1 MAVTYGFYDAINGD
15 RTYTAEEMGS
25 IFDGI
30 INNGVLPDYESALA
44 VGASSPAA
52 MNVTVAPGRAWFD
65 HTWTHN
71 DDTITLDVARSNAS
85 YPRIDIVVVE
95 TNKSTRTNSIKVV
108 TGTAASNPV
117 APTPES
123 TATVKQYVLAEVR
136 VNTGATSITAA
147 NITDKR
153 GSADCP
159 FASIVEHLEG
169 RMVTSFNGQTGAITY
184 TPPVDSSL
192 SSSSTNPVQN
202 KVVKTALGTKENT
215 SNKVTSITSARTDT
229 QYPSAKAVYTAVSAK
244 ENTSNKVTSLSSSST
259 NVQYPG
265 AKLVYD
271 QLALKAN
278 LASPTFTG
286 TPKAPTA
293 AAGTKTTQ
301 IATTAFV
308 KTQMTYYDELAPHVG
323 DVIFDRTTMTTE
335 DLAAPFFNQNTVDS
349 SNPMGYGQTSPSPL
363 SSSYNRNWSIIFKY
377 INCAGHKLKITWH
390 TDKTVT
396 NTGTGTTT
404 NKGLY
409 FYWSAAR
416 YHTMLPGSIYES
428 SSVILSYGRPTEL
441 DWDDLCG
448 SQTYNESSDSYSTTY
463 GSVTA
468 NVSRTNTFIIPS
480 LAYNDSWLYGV
491 LYISGASAS
500 GVGDDRYIGVYIDK
514 IEIIN

>member
-44 VGASSPAA
+44 IGASSPAA
-52 MNVTVAPGRAWFD
+52 MSITVAPGRAWFD

-95 TNKSTRTNSIKVV
+95 TNKSTRVNSIKVV

-136 VNTGATSITAA
+136 VNAGATSIAAA

-153 GSADCP
+153 GSDACP

-192 SSSSTNPVQN
+192 SSSSTNPLQN
-202 KVVKTALGTKENT
+202 KVVNTELGKKENT

-278 LASPTFTG
+278 LASPTLTG

-293 AAGTKTTQ
+293 AAGTSTTQ

-308 KTQMTYYDELAPHVG
+308 QNQIRTDDNLAPLVG
-323 DVIFDRTTMTTE
+323 TVLFNPSTMTTDE
-335 DLAAPFFNQNTVDS
+335 LKRPFY
-349 SNPMGYGQTSPSPL
+349 YGTGHLYEYENGNSDTGE
-363 SSSYNRNWSIIFKY
+363 RIVFKNKY
-377 INCAGHKLKITWH
+377 CAGKRLKITWH
-390 TDKTVT
+390 ADRPSKPSSEVST
-396 NTGTGTTT
+396 NHIHFVVNHAALDTGIPGAWTSYYYQMVSISLPEDRMDIIEYGTAVQYNQSQTLYINIPSEHYPDSFVYLDFYLAVDYGYGS
-404 NKGLY
+404 NKGIYIY
-409 FYWSAAR
+409 F
-416 YHTMLPGSIYES
+416 
-428 SSVILSYGRPTEL
+428 
-441 DWDDLCG
+441 
-448 SQTYNESSDSYSTTY
+448 
-463 GSVTA
+463 
-468 NVSRTNTFIIPS
+468 
-480 LAYNDSWLYGV
+480 
-491 LYISGASAS
+491 
-500 GVGDDRYIGVYIDK
+500 DK
-514 IEIIN
+514 VEIVN

>member
-30 INNGVLPDYESALA
+30 INNGVLPDYESALV

-52 MNVTVAPGRAWFD
+52 MSVTVAPGRAWFD

-71 DDTITLDVARSNAS
+71 DDTITLSIATSNAS
-85 YPRIDIVVVE
+85 YPRIDIVAIE
-95 TNKSTRTNSIKVV
+95 TNKSTRANSIKVV

-136 VNTGATSITAA
+136 VNAGATAIEAA
-147 NITDKR
+147 SITDKR
-153 GSADCP
+153 GSDACP

-169 RMVTSFNGQTGAITY
+169 RMVTSFNGQTGNITY
-184 TPPVDSSL
+184 TPPVDSAL

-202 KVVKTALGTKENT
+202 KVVNTALGTKENT

-229 QYPSAKAVYTAVSAK
+229 QYPSAKAVYTAVSAR
-244 ENTSNKVTSLSSSST
+244 ELSSNKVTSLSSSST

-293 AAGTKTTQ
+293 AAGTSTTQ
-301 IATTAFV
+301 LATTAFV
-308 KTQMTYYDELAPHVG
+308 QNQAKADDNLAPVVG
-323 DVIFDRTTMTTE
+323 DILFNRETMTTE
-335 DLAAPFFNQNTVDS
+335 ELARPFFFQS
-349 SNPMGYGQTSPSPL
+349 SVLANYGMGYRSTPTDSGDVNVAFYIT
-363 SSSYNRNWSIIFKY
+363 FKNKY
-377 INCAGHKLKITWH
+377 CAGKKLKLTWRA
-390 TDKTVT
+390 DKTST
-396 NTGTGTTT
+396 NLQFSTYRAYLNTKIPYFWT
-404 NKGLY
+404 NY
-409 FYWSAAR
+409 Y
-416 YHTMLPGSIYES
+416 YEDKNI
-428 SSVILSYGRPTEL
+428 VL
-441 DWDDLCG
+441 DWPAIVAG
-448 SQTYNESSDSYSTTY
+448 GE
-463 GSVTA
+463 SVTA
-468 NVSRTNTFIIPS
+468 DQIRTTEFTIPTEAYPDSFVYLALS
-480 LAYNDSWLYGV
+480 LSKVTG
-491 LYISGASAS
+491 SAS
-500 GVGDDRYIGVYIDK
+500 SANVGIYIDRV
-514 IEIIN
+514 EIVD

>member
-192 SSSSTNPVQN
+192 SSSSTNPLQN
-202 KVVKTALGTKENT
+202 KVVNTELGKKENT

-229 QYPSAKAVYTAVSAK
+229 QYPSAKAVYTAVSAR
-244 ENTSNKVTSLSSSST
+244 ELSSNKVTSLSASST

-293 AAGTKTTQ
+293 AAGTSTTQ

-308 KTQMTYYDELAPHVG
+308 QKQTSLYDGLAPSVG
-323 DVIFDRTTMTTE
+323 DVIFNRTTMTTE
-335 DLAAPFFNQNTVDS
+335 ALALPFFRQDKVNAS
-349 SNPMGYGQTSPSPL
+349 FPMGFGETHYTIGTSD
-363 SSSYNRNWSIIFKY
+363 YNTGWSFIFRY
-377 INCAGHKLKITWH
+377 RNCAGHKIKITWH
-390 TDKTVT
+390 TNKTVT

-409 FYWSAAR
+409 FHWNTAC
-416 YHTMLPGSIYES
+416 YHTMLPASIWNSGYPLNVGN
-428 SSVILSYGRPTEL
+428 SVALE
-441 DWDDLCG
+441 WEDLCG
-448 SQTYNESSDSYSTTY
+448 SSTYNESSDSYSYTY
-463 GSVTA
+463 GSVVA
-468 NVSRTNTFIIPS
+468 NAARTNLFTIPS
-480 LAYNDSWLYGV
+480 NVYSESWLYGK
-491 LYISGASAS
+491 LSISAPTSQS
-500 GVGDDRYIGVYIDK
+500 IGDDRYIGVYIDK
-514 IEIIN
+514 IEIVN

>member
-136 VNTGATSITAA
+136 VNTGATSIAAA

-184 TPPVDSSL
+184 TPPVDSAL
-192 SSSSTNPVQN
+192 SSSSTNPLQN
-202 KVVKTALGTKENT
+202 KVVNTELGKKENT

-229 QYPSAKAVYTAVSAK
+229 QYPSAKAVYTAVSAR
-244 ENTSNKVTSLSSSST
+244 ELSSNKVTSLSASST

-293 AAGTKTTQ
+293 AAGTSTTQ

-308 KTQMTYYDELAPHVG
+308 KNEFKAEDDLAPVVG
-323 DVIFDRTTMTTE
+323 TVIFDASTMTTDE
-335 DLAAPFFNQNTVDS
+335 LKRPFFKGASSRNTPSDTDS
-349 SNPMGYGQTSPSPL
+349 YAEICEIG
-363 SSSYNRNWSIIFKY
+363 FKNKY
-377 INCAGHKLKITWH
+377 CAGKRLKITWH
-390 TDKTVT
+390 VGSSVS
-396 NTGTGTTT
+396 NISVGTTDT
-404 NKGLY
+404 FFSIGVPLY
-409 FYWSAAR
+409 NSRNGAYLDFVWYGADADGWGG
-416 YHTMLPGSIYES
+416 TMLD
-428 SSVILSYGRPTEL
+428 YGTA
-441 DWDDLCG
+441 
-448 SQTYNESSDSYSTTY
+448 
-463 GSVTA
+463 VTA
-468 NVSRTNTFIIPS
+468 NASRTNYFTIPAEHYSESFVGLTFRVAKNSHTNSTI
-480 LAYNDSWLYGV
+480 
-491 LYISGASAS
+491 
-500 GVGDDRYIGVYIDK
+500 YIDK
-514 IEIIN
+514 IEVVN